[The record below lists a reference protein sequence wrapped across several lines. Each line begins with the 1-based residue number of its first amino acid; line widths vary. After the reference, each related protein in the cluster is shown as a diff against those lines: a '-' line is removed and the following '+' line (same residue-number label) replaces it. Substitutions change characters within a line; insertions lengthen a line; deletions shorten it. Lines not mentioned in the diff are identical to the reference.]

1 MQQTPQ
7 RAIQLTYLSLDS
19 SDYPRNHDYLVFATS
34 EDVPGVVTTVLEE
47 AQPLFGGSSI
57 QDVLSTISQIVDNAL
72 SGRNS
77 HSHSQVSDDDDSYS
91 TSDGDAVFDDGEMD
105 WEEDSEDDIA
115 LPLKNESHLRQI
127 LRRDLRAVKNAGFKV
142 GYLGTVTSA
151 IILSVSCR
159 VGRLGISKDAMQ
171 AWDVNPSEYL
181 VLLIRYPLTYVD
193 LHEILYRLGDLKN
206 NFIQMHIGLC
216 NSYKPSP
223 EEALSVFQGQ
233 AAEKQGERRSS
244 EGTENTLRP
253 LFIGKTLNALLNERF
268 IAIVEQRMRIGFS
281 WTGAELYVHHNQGKS
296 STAYDSLADE
306 YFEPDSWSSSA
317 PSFLAADH
325 ISNSDCDPS
334 QLSLPLLAMQFTLR
348 HFVKCTEFCLV
359 CHCRV
364 RDSFE
369 AVKPYVCSNSL
380 CLYQYM
386 ALGMGPSIEYEIRS
400 QPYVV
405 DMLISLTYSRAMAG
419 RLEDFPTGLGLMVP
433 GGIECTIKYRQ
444 DNGHGDLTRQ
454 STSTHYTAKL
464 NQVSMV
470 LYISDQVSL
479 KVGDWIVI
487 MDPEN
492 QSGTKYAGDWHCRVQ
507 NTDTSN
513 YIQISNPINHDKSP
527 RFTNSVNRRTEPV
540 KFWLYDTNFDDLT
553 AARKREVIP
562 MLLDTLPGI
571 ESMNSFLSDTSN
583 GGSLSAWREK
593 ISPAALDVLRW
604 IVASNRSCIMH
615 DDDNDP
621 EHRVSGME
629 GYMQFRLVQGSP
641 DKEQK
646 FTNAVRHNASTVN
659 ANHPTLFAWHGSPLH
674 NWHSIL
680 REGLWFKEIAHGRA
694 FGNGV
699 YMAPDFFTSSGYARG
714 SAMTGGIWPRS
725 TLNIR
730 MAISLNEVVNNPQR
744 FVCHMQ
750 CYVVSQ
756 LDWIQPR
763 YLFVTSKDGYGT
775 SRFGGN
781 VKHDTGGALPT
792 VIYNQDP
799 TRVAKG
805 PKGDPISI
813 PASILGGRRSQK
825 IEQNTKPQDQKR
837 SSTNISPRA
846 TKKMRGSTTNEAS
859 KSMSDNEDTFSI
871 GTAFEDLEILLSDT
885 EDDTKQAS
893 AQTKSNTNHAQT
905 PKTDF
910 QPGTLKEETLPLL
923 NPPAYATTPATKV
936 LQQHLNATLKVQDR
950 EPLADLGWYVDPNL
964 ISTVYQWIVE
974 LHTFDPSL
982 PLAQDLNNQNLK
994 SVVLELRFP
1003 PAYPMAPPFVRV
1015 IRPRFL
1021 EWMNGGGGHVTAGG
1035 AMCMELL
1042 TNSGWLPT
1050 ASIESVLLQ
1059 VRMAITNTEP
1069 RPARL
1074 ARGLRSSDY
1083 GVGEAVEAYKRACI
1097 THGWQIPE
1105 DITKLSWA

>member
-1 MQQTPQ
+1 MQQAPRRT
-7 RAIQLTYLSLDS
+7 IQLTELSLDS
-19 SDYPRNHDYLVFATS
+19 SDYPRNHDYFVFATS
-34 EDVPGVVTTVLEE
+34 DNVPDVVTTVLEE

-72 SGRNS
+72 SDR
-77 HSHSQVSDDDDSYS
+77 HSHPQAPEDDDSYS
-91 TSDGDAVFDDGEMD
+91 TSGDDAVFDDGEMD
-105 WEEDSEDDIA
+105 WEEDSEDDIT
-115 LPLKNESHLRQI
+115 LPLKDESEIRQL

-142 GYLGTVTSA
+142 GYLGAVTGA
-151 IILSVSCR
+151 MIVSVSCR
-159 VGRLGISKDAMQ
+159 VGRLGISRDAMQ
-171 AWDVNPSEYL
+171 AWDVSPSEYL

-193 LHEILYRLGDLKN
+193 LHEVLHKLGDTKN

-216 NSYKPSP
+216 NSYKPNP
-223 EEALSVFQGQ
+223 EQALRVFQGQ
-233 AAEKQGERRSS
+233 AAETQRERFSS
-244 EGTENTLRP
+244 EDTENILRP
-253 LFIGKTLNALLNERF
+253 LFISRTLNALLNERF
-268 IAIVEQRMRIGFS
+268 IAIVDQRMKVGFS

-296 STAYDSLADE
+296 STSYDTLADE

-317 PSFLAADH
+317 PAFLAADH
-325 ISNSDCDPS
+325 IANSDCDPS

-359 CHCRV
+359 CHCRI

-386 ALGMGPSIEYEIRS
+386 ALGLGPSIEYEIRS

-405 DMLISLTYSRAMAG
+405 DMLISLTYSRAMSG
-419 RLEDFPTGLGLMVP
+419 RLEDLPTGLGLMVP
-433 GGIECTIKYRQ
+433 GGTECTINYRQ
-444 DNGHGDLTRQ
+444 YNGHGDLTQQ
-454 STSTHYTAKL
+454 SASTHYPAEL
-464 NQVSMV
+464 NQASMV
-470 LYISDQVSL
+470 LYITNQVPL
-479 KVGDWIVI
+479 KIGDWIVI
-487 MDPEN
+487 MDPDN
-492 QSGTKYAGDWHCRVQ
+492 KRGTKYAGDWHCRVQ

-513 YIQISNPINHDKSP
+513 YIQISDPINHDRSP
-527 RFTNSVNRRTEPV
+527 RFTTSINRRTEPV
-540 KFWLYDTNFDDLT
+540 KFCLYDTNLDELPV
-553 AARKREVIP
+553 AHKREVIP
-562 MLLDTLPGI
+562 MLLDTLPDI
-571 ESMNSFLSDTSN
+571 DCMNSFLSDASN
-583 GGSLSAWREK
+583 GGSLSAWRDK
-593 ISPAALDVLRW
+593 ISPPALDVLRW

-646 FTNAVRHNASTVN
+646 FTNAVRQNALQVN
-659 ANHPTLFAWHGSPLH
+659 PNHPTLFAWHGSPLQ

-680 REGLWFKEIAHGRA
+680 REGLWFKEIVHGRA
-694 FGNGV
+694 YGNGV
-699 YMAPDFFTSSGYARG
+699 YMASDFGTSLGYTSGGVIA
-714 SAMTGGIWPRS
+714 GGIWPRS
-725 TLNIR
+725 TLNIK

-744 FVCHMQ
+744 FVCHSP
-750 CYVVSQ
+750 CYVVNQ

-763 YLFVTSKDGYGT
+763 YLFVTSKDGYGNYPYD
-775 SRFGGN
+775 GD
-781 VKHDTGGALPT
+781 VKQNTGALPLPT
-792 VIYNQDP
+792 AIYNQDP
-799 TRVAKG
+799 QRIAKG
-805 PKGDPISI
+805 PKGKPISI
-813 PASILGGRRSQK
+813 PASILGSRRSQK
-825 IEQNTKPQDQKR
+825 IEQNTRTAQDKKR
-837 SSTNISPRA
+837 SSPNTSPRT
-846 TKKMRGSTTNEAS
+846 TKKMRGSTTDEAS

-871 GTAFEDLEILLSDT
+871 ATAFEDLEILLSDT
-885 EDDTKQAS
+885 EEDTNQIS

-910 QPGTLKEETLPLL
+910 QPGTLQEESLPLL
-923 NPPAYATTPATKV
+923 SPPAYATTPATKI
-936 LQQHLNATLKVQDR
+936 LQQHLSATLKVQDR

-982 PLAQDLNNQNLK
+982 PLAQDLKNNNMK

-1074 ARGLRSSDY
+1074 ALRSGRNDY

-1105 DITKLSWA
+1105 DITKLSWS

>member
-1 MQQTPQ
+1 MSQVNAAGPAACNT
-7 RAIQLTYLSLDS
+7 AYLFLDS
-19 SDYPRNHDYLVFATS
+19 SDYPRNHDYFVFATS
-34 EDVPGVVTTVLEE
+34 ENAPEVVTTVLEE

-57 QDVLSTISQIVDNAL
+57 QDVLSSISQIVDNAL
-72 SGRNS
+72 SGR
-77 HSHSQVSDDDDSYS
+77 HSHSLPQAPHDDDNYS
-91 TSDGDAVFDDGEMD
+91 TSEEDDVFDEEMD
-105 WEEDSEDDIA
+105 WDENSEDDIA
-115 LPLKNESHLRQI
+115 LPLKNESEIRQV

-142 GYLGTVTSA
+142 GYLGTVTGA
-151 IILSVSCR
+151 IIVSVSCR
-159 VGRLGISKDAMQ
+159 VGRLGISRDAMQ
-171 AWDVNPSEYL
+171 AWDVSPSEYL

-193 LHEILYRLGDLKN
+193 LHMVLHRMGNTKS

-216 NSYKPSP
+216 SSYKPGP
-223 EEALSVFQGQ
+223 EQAVKVFQGQ
-233 AAEKQGERRSS
+233 ASETQRERWSS
-244 EGTENTLRP
+244 EGTETTLRP
-253 LFIGKTLNALLNERF
+253 FFISRTLNALLNERF
-268 IAIVEQRMRIGFS
+268 IAIVNQRMKIGFS

-296 STAYDSLADE
+296 SASYDSPADE
-306 YFEPDSWSSSA
+306 YFEPDSWGSSA
-317 PSFLAADH
+317 PAFLAADH
-325 ISNSDCDPS
+325 IANSDCDPS

-369 AVKPYVCSNSL
+369 ALKPYVCSSSL

-386 ALGMGPSIEYEIRS
+386 ALGLGPSIEYEIRS

-405 DMLISLTYSRAMAG
+405 DMLISLTYSRAISG
-419 RLEDFPTGLGLMVP
+419 QLEDFPTGLGLMVP
-433 GGIECTIKYRQ
+433 RGLECTTKYRQ
-444 DNGHGDLTRQ
+444 YNGCGDLTQQ
-454 STSTHYTAKL
+454 STSTPYTAEL
-464 NQVSMV
+464 DQASMV
-470 LYISDQVSL
+470 LYISNQVPL
-479 KVGDWIVI
+479 KVGDWIVV

-492 QSGTKYAGDWHCRVQ
+492 QSGTKYAGDWHCRVKA
-507 NTDTSN
+507 TDTSN
-513 YIQISNPINHDKSP
+513 YIQISDPINHDKSP
-527 RFTNSVNRRTEPV
+527 RFTTSINRRAEPV
-540 KFWLYDTNFDDLT
+540 KFWLYDTNFDELT
-553 AARKREVIP
+553 TARKREVIP
-562 MLLDTLPGI
+562 MLLDTLPDI
-571 ESMNSFLSDTSN
+571 ECMNSFLSDTSN
-583 GGSLSAWREK
+583 GGSLSAWRDK
-593 ISPAALDVLRW
+593 ISPPALDVLRW

-621 EHRVSGME
+621 ENRVSGME
-629 GYMQFRLVQGSP
+629 GYMQFRLVQGAP

-646 FTNAVRHNASTVN
+646 FTNAVRHNALQVN
-659 ANHPTLFAWHGSPLH
+659 PNHPTLFAWHGSPLH

-680 REGLWFKEIAHGRA
+680 REGLWFKEAANGRSY
-694 FGNGV
+694 GNGV
-699 YMAPDFFTSSGYARG
+699 YMASDFETSLGYTRAG
-714 SAMTGGIWPRS
+714 VMTGGIWPRS

-744 FVCHMQ
+744 FVCNSPY
-750 CYVVSQ
+750 YVVKQ

-763 YLFVTSKDGYGT
+763 YLFVTSNGYGPY
-775 SRFGGN
+775 SYDGD
-781 VKHDTGGALPT
+781 VKHDTGSLPT
-792 VIYNQDP
+792 VICNQDP
-799 TRVAKG
+799 KRIVKG
-805 PKGDPISI
+805 PKGKPISI
-813 PASILGGRRSQK
+813 PASILGSRRSEK
-825 IEQNTKPQDQKR
+825 IEQNTKPIQDKKKR
-837 SSTNISPRA
+837 SSTNTSARA
-846 TKKMRGSTTNEAS
+846 TKKRRNSTIDEA
-859 KSMSDNEDTFSI
+859 DNEDNFSI
-871 GTAFEDLEILLSDT
+871 ATSFEDQEILLSDT
-885 EDDTKQAS
+885 EDNIKQAT
-893 AQTKSNTNHAQT
+893 AQPKSNINNSPS

-910 QPGTLKEETLPLL
+910 QPGTLQEETLPLL

-950 EPLADLGWYVDPNL
+950 ESLADLGWYVDPNL

-982 PLAQDLNNQNLK
+982 PLAQDLKKQNLK

-1021 EWMNGGGGHVTAGG
+1021 EWSNGGGGHVTAGG

-1074 ARGLRSSDY
+1074 ALRSGRKDY
-1083 GVGEAVEAYKRACI
+1083 RVGEAVEAYKRACI

-1105 DITKLSWA
+1105 DIARMSWS